1 MSSAN
6 SPGPSVDH
14 LADPVFAV
22 DPDGVLRYAND
33 TAADVL
39 GWDATEL
46 LGTAVLDLV
55 HPDDV
60 SLATSAL
67 HTVQDKVFGELLTL
81 RVRTGRGTWRYL
93 EFRGSYRQPDP
104 PDPLAGLIVIVA
116 RDVTDRHRLEF
127 DQGDTEVLRAVMANM
142 HGMVILADANGLV
155 RSVNGAVTRL
165 LGHDPEIVRG
175 RSILDYLH
183 EDDRDSIVDAAQR
196 LGPQGSLTLD
206 ARVLT
211 ADGTPLICEFTIN
224 NLLDDPVVAS
234 YVISAQIA
242 TSLADARDR
251 VEFLAEHDSRTGLL
265 NRDGFMRAARTMM
278 QSGTGLGILIVDLVH
293 FRSINELYGEP
304 VGDAVL
310 SAVAER
316 IDQIRWPDL
325 ITARFGG
332 DEFVLAIRAS
342 SPSAV
347 EMLRERVRRD
357 VAKPIDVDGQEV
369 NFDIRT
375 AMAFEARPQVLDALL
390 VSASN
395 DLMSAK
401 RFADPTP
408 AASPSMR
415 STNAAGNSSC
425 SERRSTTVR
434 SSRSSSRS
442 ATSTARS
449 SPSRHSCGGYTRC
462 AACWGWA
469 TSCRW
474 PEMAGLAEAV
484 DDQVIDRALQFAV
497 RLVEAGHPG
506 IEVHVN
512 IDPKAISRAAFG
524 ASFLERCRRA
534 GANPA
539 QLVVEITETDL
550 LSPGAASL
558 ANMQKLR
565 FAGIHVAID
574 DFGTGYS
581 SLAHLLELPI
591 DGVKI
596 DRRFVAGIDVD
607 PAATNLTTAILGLSD
622 NLRLTCVAEGVEQ
635 PYQRDRLAELG
646 CRAFQGWLFS
656 PAVAADDLL
665 AMLPRIEPNDD
676 SVADAAL
683 RRPNVRRCS
692 PPTTAPDR
700 PVAPPV
706 RPHCGRGRP
715 TWRASSRR
723 VAARARR
730 RRVCRRCCGPS
741 GDRTTM
747 P

>member
-1 MSSAN
+1 MNTRDSNA
-6 SPGPSVDH
+6 PSVDQ

-39 GWDATEL
+39 GWDSVEL

-55 HPDDV
+55 HPDDL
-60 SLATSAL
+60 SLAASAL
-67 HTVQDKVFGELLTL
+67 NTVKNKAVGDLLTL

-93 EFRGSYRQPDP
+93 ELHGTYRQPEL
-104 PDPLAGLIVIVA
+104 PDPLAGMIVVVA

-142 HGMVILADANGLV
+142 HGMVIMADAFGLV

-165 LGHDPEIVRG
+165 LGHDPETVRG
-175 RSILDYLH
+175 QSILDYLH
-183 EDDRDSIVDAAQR
+183 EDDRDSIFDAAQR
-196 LGPQGSLTLD
+196 LDPQGSMTLD

-211 ADGTPLICEFTIN
+211 ADGTPLICEFTVN
-224 NLLDDPVVAS
+224 NLLDDPVVES
-234 YVISAQIA
+234 YVISAQVA

-251 VEFLAEHDSRTGLL
+251 VEFLADHDSRTGLL
-265 NRDGFMRAARTMM
+265 NRDGFMRAANTMM
-278 QSGTGLGILIVDLVH
+278 QAGTGIGILIVDIVH

-342 SPSAV
+342 SPDTI

-357 VAKPIDVDGQEV
+357 VAKSVDIDGQDV

-375 AMAFEARPQVLDALL
+375 AMAFEARPEVLDALL

-401 RFADPTP
+401 RFTDPDSGGISVD
-408 AASPSMR
+408 AI
-415 STNAAGNSSC
+415 N
-425 SERRSTTVR
+425 ERRRQLELLRAALDDGQIQPYFQPICTADGTVIAIEALVR
-434 SSRSSSRS
+434 WVHPLRGVLGVGEILPL
-442 ATSTARS
+442 AR
-449 SPSRHSCGGYTRC
+449 
-462 AACWGWA
+462 
-469 TSCRW
+469 
-474 PEMAGLAEAV
+474 MAGLAEAV
-484 DDQVIDRALQFAV
+484 DDQVLDQALLFAV
-497 RLVEAGHPG
+497 RLTDAGHHE
-506 IEVHVN
+506 IQVHVN
-512 IDPKAISRAAFG
+512 IDPKVISKAAFG

-534 GANPA
+534 GADPT
-539 QLVVEITETDL
+539 QLVIEITETDL

-565 FAGIHVAID
+565 FAGIHVSID

-591 DGVKI
+591 DGLKI
-596 DRRFVAGIDVD
+596 DRRFVAGIDID
-607 PAATNLTTAILGLSD
+607 PAATNLTRAILGLSV
-622 NLRLTCVAEGVEQ
+622 NLELDCVAEGVEQ

-646 CRAFQGWLFS
+646 CTAFQGWLFS
-656 PAVAADDLL
+656 PAVAADELL
-665 AMLPRIEPNDD
+665 SLLPRIDIGGGA
-676 SVADAAL
+676 ST
-683 RRPNVRRCS
+683 NVDPHASQRS
-692 PPTTAPDR
+692 PL
-700 PVAPPV
+700 
-706 RPHCGRGRP
+706 
-715 TWRASSRR
+715 
-723 VAARARR
+723 
-730 RRVCRRCCGPS
+730 
-741 GDRTTM
+741 
-747 P
+747 

>member
-6 SPGPSVDH
+6 SRAPSVDH

-22 DPDGVLRYAND
+22 DADGVLRYAND

-46 LGTAVLDLV
+46 IGTAVLDLV

-67 HTVQDKVFGELLTL
+67 HTVQDKAFGDLLTL

-93 EFRGSYRQPDP
+93 EFRGTYRPPDL

-142 HGMVILADANGLV
+142 HGMVILADGNGLV

-183 EDDRDSIVDAAQR
+183 EDDRDSVVDAAQR
-196 LGPQGSLTLD
+196 LDPQGSLTLD
-206 ARVLT
+206 ARILT

-265 NRDGFMRAARTMM
+265 NRDGFMRAARAMM

-310 SAVAER
+310 SAVADR

-375 AMAFEARPQVLDALL
+375 AMAFEARPEVLDALL

-401 RFADPTP
+401 RFADPDTGGISVD
-408 AASPSMR
+408 AI
-415 STNAAGNSSC
+415 N
-425 SERRSTTVR
+425 ERRRQLELLRAALDDGQIQPFFQPICDVDGTIMAIEALVR
-434 SSRSSSRS
+434 WVHPLRGVLGVGDILPL
-442 ATSTARS
+442 AR
-449 SPSRHSCGGYTRC
+449 
-462 AACWGWA
+462 
-469 TSCRW
+469 
-474 PEMAGLAEAV
+474 MAGLAEAV

-497 RLVEAGHPG
+497 RLVEAGHPR

-512 IDPKAISRAAFG
+512 IDPKAMSRPAFG

-534 GANPA
+534 GADPA

-565 FAGIHVAID
+565 FAGIHVSID

-622 NLRLTCVAEGVEQ
+622 NLKLTCVAEGVEQ

-665 AMLPRIEPNDD
+665 AMLPRIERSGDAI
-676 SVADAAL
+676 VADGAQASQ
-683 RRPNVRRCS
+683 RS
-692 PPTTAPDR
+692 PL
-700 PVAPPV
+700 
-706 RPHCGRGRP
+706 
-715 TWRASSRR
+715 
-723 VAARARR
+723 
-730 RRVCRRCCGPS
+730 
-741 GDRTTM
+741 
-747 P
+747 